1 MFHTNLDYVKMKMS
15 ALTHSMNYA
24 LLHTQYEKICYR
36 KHFVF
41 KMMLLYMICILSI
54 DISISKSDIV
64 IIMWDD
70 CLLCVN
76 LVFHVLFQVL
86 T

>member
-15 ALTHSMNYA
+15 ALTHSMKYA
-24 LLHTQYEKICYR
+24 LLRTLYEKISFC
-36 KHFVF
+36 KQFIF
-41 KMMLLYMICILSI
+41 KMMLLYVICILSI
-54 DISISKSDIV
+54 DISISKSDIF

>member
-1 MFHTNLDYVKMKMS
+1 MPLYV
-15 ALTHSMNYA
+15 
-24 LLHTQYEKICYR
+24 
-36 KHFVF
+36 
-41 KMMLLYMICILSI
+41 ICIFSI

-76 LVFHVLFQVL
+76 LVFHVLFQAL
-86 T
+86 TELITKYLLYHQGEILVVFDVQIDYLSQVEQ

>member
-15 ALTHSMNYA
+15 ALTHSMKYA
-24 LLHTQYEKICYR
+24 LLRTLYEKISFC
-36 KHFVF
+36 KQFIF
-41 KMMLLYMICILSI
+41 KMMLLYVICILSI

-64 IIMWDD
+64 MWDD
-70 CLLCVN
+70 CLLFVN